1 MKTEMQQYGYFQ
13 ILVVNIV
20 FFSFVWNLLLFLATY
35 FGEPKFYTRSQFAL
49 WSSLYYGLRSLI
61 SLKRSRQDCRRLFC
75 FIMSLLRQRLCLQE
89 IRTSPFSQP
98 LPHDSHSQKS
108 LPHTTPVS
116 SSSSSATLSTPA
128 PTSQLGKRS
137 VPINCNVG
145 HNKKTLPPPPPV
157 KTLQGLT
164 LNICGIIPAKWLF
177 IQGLS
182 VFSSLDYIVLTE
194 HQLSAEFR
202 PDEIIKLR
210 PIRPKLWKTTWGKK
224 KQWLPITNL
233 RFQTTHHHLP
243 KNKKICFSKHAHPNS
258 GPTPTCTPIMRGQGL
273 KIQV

>member
-157 KTLQGLT
+157 KTLQGLI
-164 LNICGIIPAKWLF
+164 LNIQVLLRPNRCVSKDCPSCLLYTTWSWLNTSWAPNFGRTRLLNSDLSDQNFERQHEGKKNNGSQSLICVSRLLITIYQKTKKFVFLNTPIRIPAPHPRVR
-177 IQGLS
+177 LS
-182 VFSSLDYIVLTE
+182 
-194 HQLSAEFR
+194 
-202 PDEIIKLR
+202 
-210 PIRPKLWKTTWGKK
+210 WGV
-224 KQWLPITNL
+224 
-233 RFQTTHHHLP
+233 R
-243 KNKKICFSKHAHPNS
+243 
-258 GPTPTCTPIMRGQGL
+258 
-273 KIQV
+273 V